1 MEIQSIE
8 PFLALVASLLGVGLI
23 VATGKTP
30 NVREACSLGAAALQ
44 CVIVLTMLPS
54 VLAGH
59 TIHYTLVSLSHL
71 IPTVSIAFR
80 VDALGFLFAATAS
93 FLWFLT
99 TIYSI
104 GYMRTL
110 KEHAQ
115 TRYYACFALTMSA
128 TMGVAFA
135 ANLVTLYFF
144 YEALTLSTYFLV
156 THKEDDES
164 FTVGRKYVYYHFGT
178 SILFLLPAVI
188 ATYVLSGTF
197 AFQPHGVFPAG
208 ADSTM
213 LVIIYFLFLAG
224 SAKAAIMPFHAW
236 LPAAMV
242 APVPVSA
249 LLHAVAV
256 VNVGV
261 FGIMRVILDV
271 FGPELMQQLNL
282 NVATAVIASLTIM
295 MASFYAFRLDSL
307 KAILA
312 YSTITHL
319 SYMVLGAVILSP
331 SGVTG
336 GLIHIVNHAFS
347 KITLF
352 FCAGSIYLASHK
364 TNISEMSG
372 VGRQMPWTM
381 AAFVIGALS
390 MIGVPSTAGFITKW
404 FLAVGSIEAKQ
415 FWIFFILI
423 ISTMLSAAYYLRI
436 LDRFFSASRP
446 AALQDAGHHASS
458 PSHGDEYLAEIKEV
472 SPFIV
477 APLLVTALIT
487 LVLGL
492 YPTPLLDLVRQI
504 LQ

>member
-1 MEIQSIE
+1 MEIQSIT
-8 PFLALVASLLGVGLI
+8 PVLAMAASLLGVVLI
-23 VATGKTP
+23 VATRKNP

-44 CVIVLTMLPS
+44 CLIVLTLLPS
-54 VLAGH
+54 VLAGN
-59 TIHYTLVSLSHL
+59 TIHYTLISLSHL

-80 VDALGFLFAATAS
+80 VDAMGFLLAATAS
-93 FLWFLT
+93 FLWFVT

-104 GYMRTL
+104 GYMRAL

-128 TMGVAFA
+128 TIGIAFA
-135 ANLVTLYFF
+135 ANLVTFYLF
-144 YEALTLSTYFLV
+144 YEALTLSTYFLL
-156 THKEDDES
+156 THKEDKES
-164 FTVGRKYVYYHFGT
+164 FSVGRKYVYYHFGT
-178 SILFLLPAVI
+178 SILFLLPAII
-188 ATYVLSGTF
+188 ATYAVSGTF
-197 AFQPHGVFPAG
+197 AFQPDGVFPAG
-208 ADSTM
+208 ASATM

-261 FGIMRVILDV
+261 FGIMRVIFDV
-271 FGPELMQQLNL
+271 FGQELMQQLNL
-282 NVATAVIASLTIM
+282 SLATAVIASFTIM
-295 MASFYAFRLDSL
+295 MAALYAFRQDSL
-307 KAILA
+307 KAVLA

-331 SGVTG
+331 AGATG
-336 GLIHIVNHAFS
+336 GLIHIVNHSVS

-352 FCAGSIYLASHK
+352 FCAGSIYLACRK

-372 VGRQMPWTM
+372 VGRQMPWTT
-381 AAFVIGALS
+381 AAFIIGALS
-390 MIGVPSTAGFITKW
+390 IIGIPSTAGFITKW
-404 FLAVGSIEAKQ
+404 FLAVGSMEAEQ
-415 FWIFFILI
+415 YWIFFVII

-436 LDRFFSASRP
+436 LERFFSARP
-446 AALQDAGHHASS
+446 ALQEAGHHASS
-458 PSHGDEYLAEIKEV
+458 QHHGEEYLAEIKDP

-477 APLLVTALIT
+477 APLLLTALIT
-487 LVLGL
+487 IVFGL
-492 YPTPLLDLVRQI
+492 YPTPLLTLVRQV

>member
-1 MEIQSIE
+1 MEIQSIT
-8 PFLALVASLLGVGLI
+8 PVLAMAASLLGVVLI

-44 CVIVLTMLPS
+44 CLIVLTLLPS
-54 VLAGH
+54 VLAGN
-59 TIHYTLVSLSHL
+59 TIHYTLISLSHL

-80 VDALGFLFAATAS
+80 VDAMGFLLAATAS
-93 FLWFLT
+93 FLWFVT

-104 GYMRTL
+104 GYMRAL

-128 TMGVAFA
+128 TIGIAFA
-135 ANLVTLYFF
+135 ANLVTLYLF

-156 THKEDDES
+156 THQEDKES
-164 FTVGRKYVYYHFGT
+164 FSVGRKYVYYHFGT
-178 SILFLLPAVI
+178 SILFLLPAII
-188 ATYVLSGTF
+188 ATYAVSGTF
-197 AFQPHGVFPAG
+197 AFQPDGVFPAG
-208 ADSTM
+208 ASATM

-261 FGIMRVILDV
+261 FGIMRVIFDV
-271 FGPELMQQLNL
+271 FGQELMQQLNL
-282 NVATAVIASLTIM
+282 SLATAVIASFTIM
-295 MASFYAFRLDSL
+295 MATLYAFRLDSL

-319 SYMVLGAVILSP
+319 SEMVLGAVILSP
-331 SGVTG
+331 TGVTG
-336 GLIHIVNHAFS
+336 GLIHIVNHSVS

-352 FCAGSIYLASHK
+352 FCAGAIYVACRK

-372 VGRQMPWTM
+372 VGRQMPWTT
-381 AAFVIGALS
+381 AAFIIGALS
-390 MIGVPSTAGFITKW
+390 IIGVPSTAGFITKW
-404 FLAVGSIEAKQ
+404 FLAVGSMEAEQ
-415 FWIFFILI
+415 YWIFFVII
-423 ISTMLSAAYYLRI
+423 ISTLLSAAYYLRI
-436 LDRFFSASRP
+436 LERFFSARP
-446 AALQDAGHHASS
+446 ALQEAGHPVSS
-458 PSHGDEYLAEIKEV
+458 QHHGEAYLTEIKEP

-477 APLLVTALIT
+477 APLLLTALIT
-487 LVLGL
+487 IVFGL
-492 YPTPLLDLVRQI
+492 YPTPLLTLVRQV